1 MEFLS
6 LLIFVLGVTVAILT
20 IYLSPD
26 FAKAKPN
33 KRNLSIIFLSII
45 LVGIGLWLFHIDH
58 YTYICSSAPQNVNC
72 SVPSLGTV
80 YAPSKVIPPPSYASL
95 WPVFLASGIGLMGFS
110 VLIQI
115 VRSKK

>member
-33 KRNLSIIFLSII
+33 KRNLSIIFLSTI
-45 LVGIGLWLFHIDH
+45 LIGIGLWLFHIDH
-58 YTYICSSAPQNVNC
+58 YTYICSPAPLNVNC
-72 SVPSLGTV
+72 SVPALGPV
-80 YAPSKVIPPPSYASL
+80 YVQSKAIPPPSYASL
-95 WPVFLASGIGLMGFS
+95 WPYILALGIIILGLA
-110 VLIQI
+110 VLIF
-115 VRSKK
+115 RRK